1 MKSLFFKI
9 INYYPNKFG
18 SLKSILSLLPFSA
31 IEKKSRIL
39 SLILMFLFNTVP
51 TKLLII
57 CFPKFSHALIANY
70 FLSKAKF
77 DKFKIAVESSQ
88 EYILSRKYSV
98 SMRLDALR
106 DQNLFEEI
114 DQLLYSVFRGSAID
128 DGSFEAV
135 ISWSFW
141 NLSHRNLEQ
150 FLLKLKTFLES
161 DFDSSFELQRYL
173 PDFSRNLGHLACL
186 YMYENF
192 YRGYDNREIFIK
204 NNVAANKYYLD
215 LLIKHSQV
223 KINLIAPDEF
233 PVRSFKNIRSFDTL
247 LYSFESQSAV
257 RIESD
262 ASNSFYQIFPEWS
275 SVYERPLRMSSIEYE
290 NGSNM
295 LREIIGDKWFVI
307 LHVREPQDSKLDSG
321 QARDSNINTYK
332 LLADYISSNGGV
344 VIRMGNSNLPK
355 LDLDFQAYDYAKSK
369 IRNDFLDCWLWEN
382 CKYWVGNVN
391 GAMLAALTF
400 GKTRLITN
408 QWYWNLYGG
417 PNDLVLPKLLF
428 KNEVL
433 LTIDE
438 TLNSNLS
445 RQMNRNF
452 MKNQGFTLSENT
464 EQEILEGFMDLEKE
478 HSVEN
483 ISILDTELR
492 MKLNIH
498 SANKGVMRISPSYA
512 NAWTKKLI
520 KTDSR

>member
-1 MKSLFFKI
+1 MRTLFFKQL
-9 INYYPNKFG
+9 NFYSSRFNGF
-18 SLKSILSLLPFSA
+18 KSIISLLPFSA
-31 IEKKSRIL
+31 IEKKSRMF
-39 SLILMFLFNTVP
+39 SLILMILFNAVP
-51 TKLLII
+51 IKLLIL
-57 CFPKFSHALIANY
+57 CSPKFSHALIANY
-70 FLSKAKF
+70 FLSRAKF
-77 DKFKIAVESSQ
+77 NKFKTAVESSQ
-88 EYILSRKYSV
+88 EYSSSRKYSV

-114 DQLLYSVFRGSAID
+114 DEFLNSVFRGNAID
-128 DGSFEAV
+128 DGRFEAV
-135 ISWSFW
+135 LSWSFW
-141 NLSHRNLEQ
+141 NLSHRNLEK

-161 DFDSSFELQRYL
+161 DFDSSFDLQRYL

-192 YRGYDNREIFIK
+192 YRGHDNREIFIK

-215 LLIKHSQV
+215 LLLKHSHL
-223 KINLIAPDEF
+223 KINLIAPNEF
-233 PVRSFKNIRSFDTL
+233 PVKSFKNIRSFDTL

-262 ASNSFYQIFPEWS
+262 ASNSFFQIFPEWS
-275 SVYERPLRMSSIEYE
+275 SAYERPLRMSPIEYE
-290 NGSNM
+290 SGSNM
-295 LREIIGDKWFVI
+295 LKEIIGDKWFVI

-332 LLADYISSNGGV
+332 LLADYISSNGGM
-344 VIRMGNSNLPK
+344 VIRMGNSDLPG
-355 LDLDFQAYDYAKSK
+355 LSLDFQAYDYAKSNIK
-369 IRNDFLDCWLWEN
+369 NDFLDCWLWEN
-382 CKYWVGNVN
+382 CRYWVGNVN

-438 TLNSNLS
+438 TLNSDLS
-445 RQMNRNF
+445 RQMNRDY

-464 EQEILEGFMDLEKE
+464 GQEILEGFMDLEKK
-478 HSVEN
+478 HPVKS
-483 ISILDTELR
+483 ISILDAELR

-498 SANKGVMRISPSYA
+498 SASKGVMRISPSYA
-512 NAWTKKLI
+512 NTWTKKLI
-520 KTDSR
+520 KTDSI

>member
-1 MKSLFFKI
+1 MRILYLKKINFYASKFSDFKSVI
-9 INYYPNKFG
+9 
-18 SLKSILSLLPFSA
+18 SLLPFSA
-31 IEKKSRIL
+31 IEKRSRTF
-39 SLILMFLFNTVP
+39 SLILMLLFNIMP
-51 TKLLII
+51 TKLLIL
-57 CFPKFSHALIANY
+57 CSPKFSHALIANY
-70 FLSKAKF
+70 FLSRAKF
-77 DKFKIAVESSQ
+77 DKFEIAVESSQ
-88 EYILSRKYSV
+88 EYSFSRKYSV

-106 DQNLFEEI
+106 DQYLFEEI
-114 DQLLYSVFRGSAID
+114 DDLLNSVFRGSAID

-141 NLSHRNLEQ
+141 NLSHRNLEK
-150 FLLKLKTFLES
+150 FLLNLKTFLES
-161 DFDSSFELQRYL
+161 DFDSSFDLQRYL

-192 YRGYDNREIFIK
+192 YREHDNREIFIK
-204 NNVAANKYYLD
+204 NNVAANKCYLD
-215 LLIKHSQV
+215 LVLKHSHL
-223 KINLIAPDEF
+223 KINLIAPSEF
-233 PVRSFKNIRSFDTL
+233 PVKSLKNIRSFDTL

-262 ASNSFYQIFPEWS
+262 VSNSFYQIFPEWTS
-275 SVYERPLRMSSIEYE
+275 AYERPLRMSPIEYQ

-295 LREIIGDKWFVI
+295 LKEIIGDKWFVI
-307 LHVREPQDSKLDSG
+307 LHVREPQNSKLESG

-344 VIRMGNSNLPK
+344 VIRMGNSDLPE
-355 LDLDFQAYDYAKSK
+355 LNLDFQAYDYAKSNIK
-369 IRNDFLDCWLWEN
+369 NDFLDCWLWEN

-438 TLNSNLS
+438 TLNSDLS
-445 RQMNRNF
+445 RQMNRDY
-452 MKNQGFTLSENT
+452 MKNRGYTLSENT
-464 EQEILEGFMDLEKE
+464 EQEILEGFMDLEKKQP
-478 HSVEN
+478 VDN
-483 ISILDTELR
+483 ISILDKELR
-492 MKLNIH
+492 MKLKVH
-498 SANKGVMRISPSYA
+498 AASKGLMRISPSYA
-512 NAWTKKLI
+512 TTWTKKLI
-520 KTDSR
+520 KND